1 MPATQLN
8 MDFAVA
14 DYAFDGATYSPVF
27 DYERLAGQNRKV
39 YDLMVDGKW
48 RTLNEIETGIRDLD
62 PQARISQASAS
73 ARLRDLR
80 KERFGGHTVN
90 RRPRGERSA
99 GLFEYQLILH
109 SLDS

>member
-1 MPATQLN
+1 MPVTQLC
-8 MDFAVA
+8 MDFSIP
-14 DYAFDGATYSPVF
+14 DRMFDGATYSPQF

-39 YDLMVDGKW
+39 FDCMKDGVY
-48 RTLNEIETGIRDLD
+48 RTLSEIEAVTGA
-62 PQARISQASAS
+62 PQASIS

-80 KERFGGHTVN
+80 KPRFGSNTVN

>member
-27 DYERLAGQNRKV
+27 DYERLCGQNRKV
-39 YDLMVDGKW
+39 YDLMRDGNW
-48 RTLNEIETGIRDLD
+48 RTLYEIETGIRDLD
-62 PQARISQASAS
+62 PQARISQASVS

-80 KERFGGHTVN
+80 KPRYGAHTVN

-99 GLFEYQLILH
+99 GLFEYQLIIRP
-109 SLDS
+109 LDS